1 MATRVSRRN
10 DCRLCNSWDLELV
23 LPLAP
28 TPIGD
33 HYVPRD
39 RLGEVQETYPLDLYL
54 CHGCGHVQMLDTVD
68 PEALFGDYLYV
79 TSSSP
84 GLVEHFRK
92 YADDLLDRLRPLPG
106 SLVVEF
112 GSNDGSLL
120 RFFQAQGMRV
130 LGVDPARAI
139 AERAT
144 QNGIETVPAF
154 FTSGLARQI
163 RRERGPAALI
173 TANNVFAH
181 ADNLTDIADG
191 IHDLLASDGVF
202 CFEVSYLVDL
212 MDNMVFD
219 SIYHEHLCYHSVKPL
234 DTFFRRHGLEL
245 IDAAHV
251 GTKGGSLRCTVQ
263 LAGGPRP
270 LTASVGRLIALEAQR
285 RLDQAD
291 TFHVFAARIDRAK
304 QAVARAVHDLRRQG
318 KMIAG
323 FGASVTTTTLIYHFD
338 LGDKL
343 SYIVDDNSARHNL
356 YSPGHHIPVVG
367 PQAMYEQKPASV
379 VILAWRYAEPIMKKH
394 QAYREQGGQFIVPL
408 PALKVA

>member
-23 LPLAP
+23 LPLVP

-39 RLGEVQETYPLDLYL
+39 RLGEGQETYPLDLYL

-68 PEALFGDYLYV
+68 PEALFGDYIYV
-79 TSSSP
+79 TSSSAV
-84 GLVEHFRK
+84 LVEHFRK
-92 YADDLLDRLRPLPG
+92 YADDLLDRLGPPPG

-181 ADNLTDIADG
+181 ADNLADMADG
-191 IHDLLASDGVF
+191 IHELLASDGVF
-202 CFEVSYLVDL
+202 CFEVSYRIDL

-234 DTFFRRHGLEL
+234 DGFFRRHGLEL
-245 IDAAHV
+245 IDAEHV

-270 LTASVGRLIALEAQR
+270 VAPSVGRLIALEAQR
-285 RLDQAD
+285 RLDRGD

-304 QAVARAVHDLRRQG
+304 QAVARAVHDLQRQG
-318 KMIAG
+318 KTIAG

-343 SYIVDDNSARHNL
+343 SYIVDDNS
-356 YSPGHHIPVVG
+356 
-367 PQAMYEQKPASV
+367 
-379 VILAWRYAEPIMKKH
+379 
-394 QAYREQGGQFIVPL
+394 
-408 PALKVA
+408 